1 MATQTYEHPGLRLI
15 LRMDRAGSAYFVG
28 LGVLTAPVLML
39 TDPPELIVWL
49 MWIGW
54 IGFAIW
60 LAALGVFMAWGLT
73 RAALRGQELDENWW
87 RSMIDYPLLE
97 TTTDRTPHL
106 DSRGGS

>member
-1 MATQTYEHPGLRLI
+1 MVTHSETRYPLLRLI

-28 LGVLTAPVLML
+28 LGVLTAPVLVL
-39 TDPPELIVWL
+39 ADPPAAIVWL

-73 RAALRGQELDENWW
+73 RSAMRGEELDEQWW
-87 RSMIDYPLLE
+87 RSMIDYPPTE
-97 TTTDRTPHL
+97 VQRQQPP
-106 DSRGGS
+106 R